1 MNGKRRLRVLLAD
14 DHPLFR
20 DGLST
25 ALRLHDDE
33 LDIVGEARDGKEAI
47 RMAIELRPDIVV
59 MDVNLGEMSG
69 IAATRE
75 ILRSNPGI
83 HVLFLTI
90 SDDDATVVDAMKAGA
105 RGYILKG
112 SDKDDIRRAIAV
124 VSRGEAIFGGPIAR
138 RLAAY
143 FEEAATSPKK
153 PSLEQ
158 AFPALT
164 EREQDILELICSG
177 LSNEDIARS
186 IRVSIKTVR
195 NHVSNVLNKLQVEDR
210 AQAIALVRSSGEGGA
225 KR

>member
-33 LDIVGEARDGKEAI
+33 LDIVGEASDGKEAI
-47 RMAIELRPDIVV
+47 RLAVELRPDIVV
-59 MDVNLGEMSG
+59 MDVNLGDMSG
-69 IAATRE
+69 IAAAKD
-75 ILRSNPGI
+75 ILRANPGV

-90 SDDDATVVDAMKAGA
+90 SDDDASVLGALKAGA

-112 SDKDDIRRAIAV
+112 ADKDDIMRAIAV
-124 VSRGEAIFGGPIAR
+124 VSRGEAIFGGAVAR
-138 RLAAY
+138 KLAGY
-143 FEEAATSPKK
+143 FESAATSAKK
-153 PSLEQ
+153 PSLEE

-177 LSNEDIARS
+177 LSNEDIAKR

-210 AQAIALVRSSGEGGA
+210 AQAIALVRSAGDRGA
-225 KR
+225 QR

>member
-1 MNGKRRLRVLLAD
+1 VNGKRRLRVLLAD

-25 ALRLHDDE
+25 ALQLHDDE
-33 LDIVGEARDGKEAI
+33 LDIVGEASDGKEAI
-47 RMAIELRPDIVV
+47 RLAIELRPDIVV

-90 SDDDATVVDAMKAGA
+90 SDDDATVVAAMKAGA

-112 SDKDDIRRAIAV
+112 SDKDDIRRAIGV

-138 RLAAY
+138 RLASY
-143 FEEAATSPKK
+143 FEAAATSAKK
-153 PSLEQ
+153 PSLEE

-225 KR
+225 GR